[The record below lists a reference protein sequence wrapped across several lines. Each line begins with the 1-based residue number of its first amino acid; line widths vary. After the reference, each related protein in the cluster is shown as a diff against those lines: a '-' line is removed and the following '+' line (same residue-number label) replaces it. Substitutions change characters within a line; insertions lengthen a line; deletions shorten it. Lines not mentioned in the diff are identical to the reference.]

1 MTSLSDHDRSSTIL
15 SAEAGWAPPATTASS
30 VDRRTASVVGA
41 AVAAAICVVIAAI
54 GWQIA
59 PEGWVLGIVGLPA
72 TTFLAWKMS
81 PGVVAADRQGAV
93 ARAIG
98 LTVATI
104 LITDALVIA
113 VLIGA
118 AALGMP
124 GFGLGAFRHRRPDS
138 RRVGARGGDPVRTD
152 RRRRDRDPGL
162 DRGLPGRSRLGGHR
176 APAHPS
182 PGVMDV
188 RSSAGR

>member
-1 MTSLSDHDRSSTIL
+1 M
-15 SAEAGWAPPATTASS
+15 
-30 VDRRTASVVGA
+30 
-41 AVAAAICVVIAAI
+41 AAAICVVIAAI

-104 LITDALVIA
+104 LITDALVVA

-118 AALGMP
+118 AARRDA
-124 GFGLGAFRHRRPDS
+124 GLRAGAFP
-138 RRVGARGGDPVRTD
+138 PPT
-152 RRRRDRDPGL
+152 P
-162 DRGLPGRSRLGGHR
+162 
-176 APAHPS
+176 
-182 PGVMDV
+182 
-188 RSSAGR
+188 

>member
-30 VDRRTASVVGA
+30 LDRRNASVVGA

-59 PEGWVLGIVGLPA
+59 PEGWVVGIVGLPA

-113 VLIGA
+113 GLIGT

-124 GFGLGAFRHRRPDS
+124 GFGLGVSATDALTVVISALGEGVLFGLIGAVVIGIPVSVVVFPAALVWATLVRRLV
-138 RRVGARGGDPVRTD
+138 RR
-152 RRRRDRDPGL
+152 
-162 DRGLPGRSRLGGHR
+162 
-176 APAHPS
+176 
-182 PGVMDV
+182 
-188 RSSAGR
+188 SA

>member
-15 SAEAGWAPPATTASS
+15 SAEAGWAPPATTATTATTASS

-41 AVAAAICVVIAAI
+41 AVAAAICILIAAI

-59 PEGWVLGIVGLPA
+59 PEGWVIGIVGLPA

-98 LTVATI
+98 LT
-104 LITDALVIA
+104 
-113 VLIGA
+113 GA
-118 AALGMP
+118 AALGVA
-124 GFGLGAFRHRRPDS
+124 GFGLGVSATDALTVVMSALGEGILFGLIGAVVIGIPVSVVVFPAALVWAGIVRRLIRRP
-138 RRVGARGGDPVRTD
+138 A
-152 RRRRDRDPGL
+152 
-162 DRGLPGRSRLGGHR
+162 
-176 APAHPS
+176 
-182 PGVMDV
+182 
-188 RSSAGR
+188 

>member
-1 MTSLSDHDRSSTIL
+1 MTSLSDHERSSTIL
-15 SAEAGWAPPATTASS
+15 SAEAAWAPPTQGEAT
-30 VDRRTASVVGA
+30 VDRLRASRLGA
-41 AVAAAICVVIAAI
+41 IVAAAICILIAAI

-72 TTFLAWKMS
+72 TTFLAWKMG

-93 ARAIG
+93 ARACG

-104 LITDALVIA
+104 LISDALAVV

-124 GFGLGAFRHRRPDS
+124 GFGLGFTATDALTVVVAALAEGILFGLIGAVVIGIPVSVVVFPAALVWAAVVRRLIRRP
-138 RRVGARGGDPVRTD
+138 A
-152 RRRRDRDPGL
+152 
-162 DRGLPGRSRLGGHR
+162 
-176 APAHPS
+176 
-182 PGVMDV
+182 
-188 RSSAGR
+188 

>member
-1 MTSLSDHDRSSTIL
+1 M
-15 SAEAGWAPPATTASS
+15 
-30 VDRRTASVVGA
+30 
-41 AVAAAICVVIAAI
+41 AAAICILIAAI

-113 VLIGA
+113 VLMGA
-118 AALGMP
+118 AALGVA
-124 GFGLGAFRHRRPDS
+124 GFGLGVSATDALTVVMSALGEGILFGLIGAVVIGIPVSVVVFPAALVWAGIVRRLIRRP
-138 RRVGARGGDPVRTD
+138 A
-152 RRRRDRDPGL
+152 
-162 DRGLPGRSRLGGHR
+162 
-176 APAHPS
+176 
-182 PGVMDV
+182 
-188 RSSAGR
+188 